1 MKNEKG
7 LTLVEVLA
15 AVVLISIVLMGF
27 MALFGTTNKLAVTN
41 SEKLVVINL
50 ADAHLERLKTDPVIY
65 FKDAGLT
72 FPTAKI
78 TNRIEETRAE
88 SINGKNYLV
97 TIELTPP
104 NSSLQNAQSL
114 LNVLI
119 TVKAST
125 SNLSSSVEGFVPYAK
140 P

>member
-27 MALFGTTNKLAVTN
+27 MALFGTTNKYAVTN
-41 SEKLVVINL
+41 SEKLIVINL
-50 ADAHLERLKTDPVIY
+50 ADAHLERLKTDPVVY
-65 FKDAGLT
+65 FKDSSFT
-72 FPTAKI
+72 FPTTPITTKI
-78 TNRIEETRAE
+78 TSTRTDT
-88 SINGKNYLV
+88 INGRNYIV
-97 TIELTPP
+97 TIDFKP
-104 NSSLQNAQSL
+104 SGQANAQSL
-114 LNVLI
+114 LDVVV

-125 SNLSSSVEGFVPYAK
+125 SNLSSSVEGFVPYVK

>member
-27 MALFGTTNKLAVTN
+27 MALFGTTNKFAVTN
-41 SEKLVVINL
+41 SEKLVLINL
-50 ADAHLERLKTDPVIY
+50 ADAHLERLKTDPVVY
-65 FKDAGLT
+65 FKDSGFT
-72 FPTAKI
+72 FPTTPI
-78 TNRIEETRAE
+78 SNTVTSTRTDT
-88 SINGKNYLV
+88 INGKVYSVKVDLKPSGQ
-97 TIELTPP
+97 T
-104 NSSLQNAQSL
+104 NAQSL
-114 LNVLI
+114 LDVVV

-125 SNLSSSVEGFVPYAK
+125 SNLSSSVEGFVPYVK

>member
-27 MALFGTTNKLAVTN
+27 MALFGTTNKLASTN
-41 SEKLVVINL
+41 SEKLVLINL
-50 ADAHLERLKTDPVIY
+50 ADAHLERLKADPVVY
-65 FKDAGLT
+65 FRDSGST
-72 FPTAKI
+72 FPTAPVSSPI
-78 TNRIEETRAE
+78 TITRTDT
-88 SINGKNYLV
+88 INGKSYSVKAVLKPSGQ
-97 TIELTPP
+97 T
-104 NSSLQNAQSL
+104 NAQSL
-114 LNVLI
+114 LDAVV

-125 SNLSSSVEGFVPYAK
+125 SNLSSSVEGFVPYVK